1 MQDSTSDL
9 ESLRSRRIGVLSGG
23 IGSEREISLR
33 TGRGI
38 LEALRRQ
45 GFEAVEVDP
54 QPPGMETLLAARLDV
69 AFIALH
75 GALGEDGVMQALLEF
90 AGIPYTGSSVLAS
103 ALALHKVQA
112 KRVLRVMG
120 ISTPDWQVV
129 TGRDN
134 LEEATERIVAEL
146 GLPVVL
152 KPLSEGSSVGIT
164 IPKDSEQLR
173 ADLEALVVRYGEG
186 MAEAFVP
193 GAELTVGV
201 IGVGERLRPLP
212 VLELVPHR
220 EFYDYEAKYVKGL
233 TDLIAPARISAE
245 ATAEAQGVGLWAHQA
260 LGCHGVSRVDMHLD
274 PQGRPWVTEVNTM
287 PGMTETS
294 DLPHAAQAMGMSY
307 DELVVEILRS
317 ALTRL

>member
-1 MQDSTSDL
+1 
-9 ESLRSRRIGVLSGG
+9 
-23 IGSEREISLR
+23 
-33 TGRGI
+33 
-38 LEALRRQ
+38 
-45 GFEAVEVDP
+45 
-54 QPPGMETLLAARLDV
+54 LLAARLDV

-233 TDLIAPARISAE
+233 TDLIAPARISPE
-245 ATAEAQGVGLWAHQA
+245 ATAEAQAVGLRAHQA
-260 LGCHGVSRVDMHLD
+260 LDCHGVSRVDMHLD
-274 PQGRPWVTEVNTM
+274 PQGRLWVTEVNTM

>member
-90 AGIPYTGSSVLAS
+90 AGIPYTGSGVLAS
-103 ALALHKVQA
+103 ALALHKVQT
-112 KRVLRVMG
+112 KRVLRVLG
-120 ISTPDWQVV
+120 IPTPDWRVV
-129 TGRDN
+129 TARDD

-152 KPLSEGSSVGIT
+152 KPISEGSSVGIT
-164 IPKDSEQLR
+164 IPKRREQLR
-173 ADLEALVVRYGEG
+173 ADLETLVVRYGEG
-186 MAEAFVP
+186 MAESYVP
-193 GAELTVGV
+193 GTELTVGI

-233 TDLIAPARISAE
+233 TDLIAPARISSE
-245 ATAEAQGVGLWAHQA
+245 TTGEAQAVGLRAHQA
-260 LGCHGVSRVDMHLD
+260 LGSHGVSRVDMHLD
-274 PQGRPWVTEVNTM
+274 PQGRLWVTEVNTM
-287 PGMTETS
+287 PGMT
-294 DLPHAAQAMGMSY
+294 
-307 DELVVEILRS
+307 
-317 ALTRL
+317 

>member
-90 AGIPYTGSSVLAS
+90 AGIPYTGSGVLAS
-103 ALALHKVQA
+103 ALALHKVQT
-112 KRVLRVMG
+112 KRVLRVLG
-120 ISTPDWQVV
+120 IPTPDWQVV
-129 TGRDN
+129 TASDN
-134 LEEATERIVAEL
+134 LEEATEHILAEL

-152 KPLSEGSSVGIT
+152 KPISEGSSVGIT
-164 IPKDSEQLR
+164 IPKRREQLR
-173 ADLEALVVRYGEG
+173 ADLETLVVRYGEG

-233 TDLIAPARISAE
+233 TDLIAPARISPE
-245 ATAEAQGVGLWAHQA
+245 ATAEAQAVGLRAHQA

-274 PQGRPWVTEVNTM
+274 PEGRVWVTEVNTM